1 MCHKSKREMTILKL
15 DFGKAFD
22 KIEHEVIIQI
32 MRHKGFPDKWIE
44 WINGI
49 LTSGTSSVL
58 LNGTPRKVFHC
69 RRGVRQGDP
78 LSPLLFV
85 LAADLLQT
93 VINKAKDIGLL
104 RLPIDARYSSDFP
117 IIQHADDT
125 LLIMEACS
133 QQLFALRAMLNT
145 FANSTGLKVNYAKFC
160 IYPINISQ
168 ERLSHL
174 TTTFNC
180 QVGCIPF
187 TYLGLPLSLNKPI
200 V

>member
-1 MCHKSKREMTILKL
+1 MMILKL
-15 DFGKAFD
+15 DFEKAFD

-32 MRHKGFPDKWIE
+32 MRHKGFLDKWIQ

-58 LNGTPRKVFHC
+58 LNGTLEKVFHC

-85 LAADLLQT
+85 FTAGLLQT
-93 VINKAKDIGLL
+93 IINRAKDIGLL

-117 IIQHADDT
+117 IIQYAN
-125 LLIMEACS
+125 
-133 QQLFALRAMLNT
+133 LRTILNT
-145 FANSTGLKVNYAKFC
+145 FADSTGLKVNYAKSY
-160 IYPINISQ
+160 IYPINTSQ

-174 TTTFNC
+174 AATFNC
-180 QVGCIPF
+180 QARCVPF
-187 TYLGLPLSLNKPI
+187 TYLGLPLSLNKPTVQDYMPLVHQVERRLI
-200 V
+200 STSNFLT